1 MQKFKRGKTQVKL
14 SKNQQTLPFW
24 LLTGIKINKIHKVLY
39 AFFEITFLP
48 KSDRFRRPN
57 IWLETNFCDVAQT
70 LEIQWFRLK
79 FALLRHLQLNQNV
92 NISKDVCKKSPPPV
106 RSYFSH
112 GFPSVL
118 VRHLDV
124 ALQGHFLH
132 WSNGFLMTFLQRTP
146 QMASNKHGII
156 NFSKENE
163 ANL

>member
-1 MQKFKRGKTQVKL
+1 MLFGTPENRPTWIETRHLKMQKFKRGKTQVKL

-92 NISKDVCKKSPPPV
+92 NISKDVCKKSPPCPELL
-106 RSYFSH
+106 FSWISL
-112 GFPSVL
+112 GLGATSWRGSPRPLFAL
-118 VRHLDV
+118 V
-124 ALQGHFLH
+124 
-132 WSNGFLMTFLQRTP
+132 
-146 QMASNKHGII
+146 
-156 NFSKENE
+156 
-163 ANL
+163 